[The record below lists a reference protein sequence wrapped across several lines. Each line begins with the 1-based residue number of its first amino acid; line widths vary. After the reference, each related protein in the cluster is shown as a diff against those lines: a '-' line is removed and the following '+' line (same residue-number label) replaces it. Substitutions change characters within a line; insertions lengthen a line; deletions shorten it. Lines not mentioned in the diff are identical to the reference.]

1 MIKINHVTDETNND
15 KNAISIGK
23 IKNNGF
29 LLIDT
34 FFTKHNW
41 YKTKNEA
48 NWVCYTSFSDE
59 TTVFDISVDKTTIR
73 VSVPLKNSPYQY
85 IAYFKDYFTAE
96 AYIQRRFFDFIE
108 KS

>member
-1 MIKINHVTDETNND
+1 MIKTTATTNLSYND
-15 KNAISIGK
+15 DT

-41 YKTKNEA
+41 HKTKNET
-48 NWVCYTSFSDE
+48 NRVSYTRLGDE
-59 TTVFDISVDKTTIR
+59 TTVFDINVDKTTIC

-85 IAYFKDYFTAE
+85 LAYFKDYFTVATYVE
-96 AYIQRRFFDFIE
+96 RRFFDFIE
-108 KS
+108 N

>member
-1 MIKINHVTDETNND
+1 MIKTPATTTNQSDND
-15 KNAISIGK
+15 DA

-41 YKTKNEA
+41 HKTKNET
-48 NWVCYTSFSDE
+48 NCVSYTTLGDE
-59 TTVFDISVDKTTIR
+59 TTVFDIIVDKTTIC

-85 IAYFKDYFTAE
+85 LAYFNDYFTVATYVE
-96 AYIQRRFFDFIE
+96 RRFFDFIE
-108 KS
+108 N

>member
-1 MIKINHVTDETNND
+1 MIKTTATTNLSYND
-15 KNAISIGK
+15 DT

-41 YKTKNEA
+41 HKTKNET
-48 NWVCYTSFSDE
+48 NCVSYTRLGDE
-59 TTVFDISVDKTTIR
+59 TTVFDISVDKTTIC

-85 IAYFKDYFTAE
+85 LAYFKDYFTVATYVE
-96 AYIQRRFFDFIE
+96 RRFFDFIE
-108 KS
+108 N

>member
-1 MIKINHVTDETNND
+1 MIKTPATTNQSDND
-15 KNAISIGK
+15 DA

-41 YKTKNEA
+41 HKTKNET
-48 NWVCYTSFSDE
+48 NWVSYTRLGDE
-59 TTVFDISVDKTTIR
+59 TTVFDISVDKTTIC

-85 IAYFKDYFTAE
+85 LAYFNDYFTVATYVE
-96 AYIQRRFFDFIE
+96 RRFFDFIE
-108 KS
+108 N

>member
-1 MIKINHVTDETNND
+1 MIKTPATTTNQSDND
-15 KNAISIGK
+15 DT

-41 YKTKNEA
+41 HKTKNDT
-48 NWVCYTSFSDE
+48 NRVSYTRVGDE
-59 TTVFDISVDKTTIR
+59 TTVFDISVDKTTIC

-85 IAYFKDYFTAE
+85 LAYFNDYFTVATYVE
-96 AYIQRRFFDFIE
+96 RRFFDFIE
-108 KS
+108 N

>member
-1 MIKINHVTDETNND
+1 MIKTTATTNLSYND
-15 KNAISIGK
+15 DT

-41 YKTKNEA
+41 HKTKNET
-48 NWVCYTSFSDE
+48 NWVSYTRLGDE
-59 TTVFDISVDKTTIR
+59 TTVFDISVDKTTIC

-85 IAYFKDYFTAE
+85 LAYFKDYFTVATYVE
-96 AYIQRRFFDFIE
+96 RRFFDFIE
-108 KS
+108 N

>member
-1 MIKINHVTDETNND
+1 MIKTPATINQSYND
-15 KNAISIGK
+15 DT

-41 YKTKNEA
+41 HKTKNET
-48 NWVCYTSFSDE
+48 NCVSYTRVSDE
-59 TTVFDISVDKTTIR
+59 TTVFDISVDKTTIC

-85 IAYFKDYFTAE
+85 LAYFNDYFTVAT
-96 AYIQRRFFDFIE
+96 YIERRFFDFIE
-108 KS
+108 N

>member
-1 MIKINHVTDETNND
+1 MIKTPATTTNQSDND
-15 KNAISIGK
+15 DA

-41 YKTKNEA
+41 HKTKNET
-48 NWVCYTSFSDE
+48 NCVSYTRLGDE
-59 TTVFDISVDKTTIR
+59 TTVFDISVDKTTIC

-85 IAYFKDYFTAE
+85 LAYFNDYFTVATYVE
-96 AYIQRRFFDFIE
+96 RRFFDFIE
-108 KS
+108 N

>member
-1 MIKINHVTDETNND
+1 MIKTTATTNLSYND
-15 KNAISIGK
+15 DT

-41 YKTKNEA
+41 HKTKNET
-48 NWVCYTSFSDE
+48 NCVSYTRLCDE
-59 TTVFDISVDKTTIR
+59 TTVFDISVDKTTIC

-85 IAYFKDYFTAE
+85 LAYFNDYFTVATYVE
-96 AYIQRRFFDFIE
+96 RRFFDFIE
-108 KS
+108 N